1 MEVILRENVDK
12 LGRAGEIVSVK
23 DGFARNYLIPRGLA
37 YPATE
42 ANRRR
47 FEAEAKKRASRLAEA
62 QANAQALAR
71 QLEEVSLKFAV
82 KTGEGDRLFGSVTA
96 ADIAEKLAELGY
108 QIDKRKVEL
117 EEPIKLVGIYKVP
130 VKLDA
135 GVQAQVR
142 VWVVKEGNTAASK

>member
-135 GVQAQVR
+135 GVQVQVR

>member
-47 FEAEAKKRASRLAEA
+47 FEAEAQKQASRRAEA
-62 QANAQALAR
+62 RANAEELAR
-71 QLEEVSLKFAV
+71 RLGEVSLTFAM

-108 QIDKRKVEL
+108 QIDKRRVEL

-130 VKLDA
+130 IKLDA
-135 GVQAQVR
+135 GVQAEVR
-142 VWVVKEGNTAASK
+142 VWVVKEGNSAGPK